1 MEDLD
6 QPTTAEEINRLHQDL
21 QALAMQS
28 LDHAIRIGELLSQ
41 VKTQLPHGR
50 WIPWLNSNVK
60 FSERTARNYI
70 SVFEK
75 RMVLKSARVA
85 DLTDAYKILSNRS
98 RLAGGSDSRKRPATT
113 TREEELLWA
122 RQEEEAQNSQLPRM
136 TREEAEQLDAQI
148 IALLREAHDQA
159 PKRFAEILSYCNS
172 EFRNPAHVET
182 LLHYADELEHVFGPF
197 DVPEEACQCLR
208 EYQR

>member
-21 QALAMQS
+21 QSLAMQS
-28 LDHAIRIGELLSQ
+28 LDHAIRIGELLSN

-70 SVFEK
+70 SVFEH
-75 RMVLKSARVA
+75 RTALKSARVA
-85 DLTDAYKILSNRS
+85 DLTEAYKLLGNRTS
-98 RLAGGSDSRKRPATT
+98 KRGVATQ
-113 TREEELLWA
+113 EEELSSA
-122 RQEEEAQNSQLPRM
+122 SREEVAQNGKAPRM
-136 TREEAEQLDAQI
+136 SREEAERLTAQI
-148 IALLREAHDQA
+148 IAAFREHGDQA
-159 PKRFAEILSYCNS
+159 PKRFAEIMAYCNS
-172 EFRNPAHVET
+172 EFRNPAHVEKF
-182 LLHYADELEHVFGPF
+182 LGYADELEMLFGPF
-197 DVPEEACQCLR
+197 DVPEEECQCLR

>member
-1 MEDLD
+1 MEELD
-6 QPTTAEEINRLHQDL
+6 QPTTAEEINRLHRDL

-28 LDHAIRIGELLSQ
+28 LDHAIRIGELLSK

-70 SVFEK
+70 GVFEN
-75 RMVLKSARVA
+75 RMALKSARVA

-98 RLAGGSDSRKRPATT
+98 RLAGSKAKSIAVTQG
-113 TREEELLWA
+113 EELLWA
-122 RQEEEAQNSQLPRM
+122 GQEEDAQNSQLPRM

-148 IALLREAHDQA
+148 VALLREACDQA
-159 PKRFAEILSYCNS
+159 PERFAEILAYCNS
-172 EFRNPAHVET
+172 EFRNPAHVEKF
-182 LLHYADELEHVFGPF
+182 LHYADELEILFGPF

>member
-1 MEDLD
+1 MEELD
-6 QPTTAEEINRLHQDL
+6 QPTTAEEINSLHQDL

-28 LDHAIRIGELLSQ
+28 LDHAIRIGELLSK

-70 SVFEK
+70 SVFEN
-75 RMVLKSARVA
+75 RMALKSARVA

-98 RLAGGSDSRKRPATT
+98 RLAGGSASRL
-113 TREEELLWA
+113 EEDT
-122 RQEEEAQNSQLPRM
+122 QNNQLPRM

-148 IALLREAHDQA
+148 IALLRNARDQA
-159 PKRFAEILSYCNS
+159 PTLFAEILAYCNS
-172 EFRNPAHVET
+172 EFRNPAHVEKF
-182 LLHYADELEHVFGPF
+182 LGYADELEMFFGPF
-197 DVPEEACQCLR
+197 DVPKQECQCLR
-208 EYQR
+208 EYQKTL